1 MRKLIALVLL
11 AACELRPAPNEQPA
25 PPEPTAAQPA
35 TPPVEA
41 PPPAVDAGAAAGAD
55 SAAAAGSAAP
65 RVEISPAC
73 LEVGA
78 KVAEVVIDAT
88 KDPAQKAVLER
99 QRVTITRKT
108 GEACTTQ
115 AWSDKARACYL
126 AAKTPAAHKRCE
138 AKFLPRAPSAPPAK
152 ANEPSGPL

>member
-11 AACELRPAPNEQPA
+11 AACELRPAPQEQPA
-25 PPEPTAAQPA
+25 QPEPPGAEAPK
-35 TPPVEA
+35 PVEA
-41 PPPAVDAGAAAGAD
+41 PPPVADAGAAVGQG

-78 KVAEVVIDAT
+78 KVAQVVIDAT
-88 KDPAQKAVLER
+88 KDPARKAVYEQER
-99 QRVTITRKT
+99 ATITRKT

-138 AKFLPRAPSAPPAK
+138 AKFLPRAPSAPAVK
-152 ANEPSGPL
+152 AGEPGGVR